1 MRGLRP
7 HVLVPV
13 ALALMGCCALAHAAR
28 PFVTDDA
35 RIVDP
40 GGYQIE
46 SFIKHQRNVHEN
58 EFWFLPAWNP
68 GSIVELTL
76 GGFALRNDEEGSANT
91 IIAQAKTLLRPLRTN
106 DFGLAATVGALRQEP
121 LGPAEGAWSP
131 FVNLITSV
139 SALDDALVV
148 HVNAGLLDDRQSDVK
163 RYTWGLG
170 AEIATTARLW
180 VIAETYNQEGEK
192 PSAQLGLRC
201 WVVPNQMQ
209 VDGTLGA
216 QHSEPQNRRWISI
229 GIRILF

>member
-1 MRGLRP
+1 MPRSI
-7 HVLVPV
+7 VLLPV

-46 SFIKHQRNVHEN
+46 SFIKHQRNVREN

-76 GGFALRNDEEGSANT
+76 GGFAIRNAEAESANAV
-91 IIAQAKTLLRPLRTN
+91 IAQAKALLRPLRTN
-106 DFGLAATVGALRQEP
+106 DFGLAVTVGALRQEP
-121 LGPAEGAWSP
+121 LGPADGAWSP
-131 FVNLITSV
+131 FVNLISSLSV
-139 SALDDALVV
+139 LDEAVVV
-148 HVNAGLLDDRQSDVK
+148 HANVGLLDDRQSDVK

-180 VIAETYNQEGEK
+180 VIAETYNQEGDK
-192 PSAQLGLRC
+192 PSTQVGLRY
-201 WVVPNQMQ
+201 WAIPNRMQ
-209 VDGTLGA
+209 VDGTFGA
-216 QHSEPQNRRWISI
+216 QHSEPQNRSWISI
-229 GIRILF
+229 GVRILF

>member
-1 MRGLRP
+1 MPRSS
-7 HVLVPV
+7 VLLPV

-46 SFIKHQRNVHEN
+46 SFIKHQRSVQEN

-76 GGFALRNDEEGSANT
+76 GGFALRTAEEGSANAV
-91 IIAQAKTLLRPLRTN
+91 IAQVKTLLRPLRTN
-106 DFGLAATVGALRQEP
+106 DFGFAVTVGGLRQEP
-121 LGPAEGAWSP
+121 LGSAEGAWGP
-131 FVNLITSV
+131 FINLISSL
-139 SALDDALVV
+139 SAMDDAVVV
-148 HVNAGLLDDRQSDVK
+148 HANVGLLDDRQSDVK

-180 VIAETYNQEGEK
+180 VIAETYNQEGDK
-192 PSAQLGLRC
+192 PSTQVGLRY
-201 WVVPNQMQ
+201 WVVPNRMQ
-209 VDGTLGA
+209 VDGTFGA
-216 QHSEPQNRRWISI
+216 QHSEPQNRSWISI
-229 GIRILF
+229 GVRILF

>member
-1 MRGLRP
+1 MPISILLLP
-7 HVLVPV
+7 A
-13 ALALMGCCALAHAAR
+13 ALALMGWGALAHAAR

-46 SFIKHQRNVHEN
+46 SFIKHQRNVREN

-76 GGFALRNDEEGSANT
+76 GGLALRNTEGGDSNT
-91 IIAQAKTLLRPLRTN
+91 LIAQAKTLLRPLRAN
-106 DFGLAATVGALRQEP
+106 DFGLAVTLGALRQEP
-121 LGPAEGAWSP
+121 LGPADGAWSP
-131 FVNLITSV
+131 FVNLIGSL
-139 SALDDALVV
+139 SCWDDAVV
-148 HVNAGLLDDRQSDVK
+148 LHANAGLVNDRLGEVK

-180 VIAETYNQEGEK
+180 VIAETYNQEGDK
-192 PSAQLGLRC
+192 PSTQVGLRY
-201 WVVPNQMQ
+201 WVVPSRLQ

-216 QHSEPQNRRWISI
+216 QHSEPQNRSWISI
-229 GIRILF
+229 GVRILF